1 MYIDSKKSGGR
12 AFDMTKLV
20 GSMLIFGTVGI
31 VVRNV
36 ALPSAF
42 VAMARGFLGAI
53 VLLLV
58 IFAGKGRPDMKAIK
72 NNALLLL
79 TSGAFIGINW
89 ILLFE
94 SYRFTTVATATLCY
108 YMAPVF
114 VIVASPFVLKARVSP
129 LKWVCVVLALVGMAF
144 VSEPWSMGVGDKG
157 ALGILL
163 ALGAAFFYACVTLLN
178 KKMKGISSYDTT
190 VVQLLSAATVIVPY
204 VLVVDDITAQ
214 MFDAVS
220 VVLLIVLGVVHTGI
234 AYTMFFGSVKALPA
248 DTVALFSYIDPI
260 VAVLLSAL
268 ILGEPMTVY
277 GIVGAV
283 LIVTSTLIS
292 ELYHP
297 RDGK

>member
-1 MYIDSKKSGGR
+1 MDINSKKTSGN
-12 AFDMTKLV
+12 AFDMTNLI

-42 VAMARGFLGAI
+42 AAMVRGYLGAL

-58 IFAGKGRPDMKAIK
+58 IFASKRRPDMKAIK
-72 NNALLLL
+72 NNALLLVL
-79 TSGAFIGINW
+79 SGVFIGINW

-114 VIVASPFVLKARVSP
+114 VVTASPFVLKARVAP
-129 LKWVCVVLALVGMAF
+129 LKWVCVILAVLGMVF
-144 VSEPWSMGVGDKG
+144 VSEPWSMGIGNGG
-157 ALGILL
+157 AVGILL

-178 KKMKGISSYDTT
+178 KKMRNISSYDTT
-190 VVQLLSAATVIVPY
+190 VVQLLSASTVIIPY
-204 VLVVDDITAQ
+204 VLLVDDITAE
-214 MFDAVS
+214 MFDPTS
-220 VVLLIVLGVVHTGI
+220 VILLAVLGVVHTGF

-248 DTVALFSYIDPI
+248 DTVAIFSYIDPI

-268 ILGEPMTVY
+268 FLREPMTLF

-283 LIVTSTLIS
+283 LIVASTLIS

-297 RDGK
+297 KS